1 MLQWT
6 LAHKCLSPC
15 FRFSGVHTWRRILG
29 SLVILWSA
37 FQGTAKQF
45 STAAE
50 SFYKTNNV
58 PAHQE
63 FLHIVKT
70 LVLFWFIIIVIII
83 IIIAILVDMKWYLT
97 VVHPTVFFI
106 YHLVIQAAIFLYCFI

>member
-1 MLQWT
+1 MSESL
-6 LAHKCLSPC
+6 LSILWGTHLEEDSW
-15 FRFSGVHTWRRILG
+15 FISNSMISFSGN
-29 SLVILWSA
+29 
-37 FQGTAKQF
+37 AKQF

-58 PAHQE
+58 PAHQQ